1 MKPMLGLALWLA
13 AGWMGPD
20 AEVMAQS
27 APTNSVADSQLT
39 TIDQALL
46 LARQK
51 HQPVFVDFSASWCHS
66 CFAMRDHV
74 LTGPQWEAEKKKFV
88 LIESDADSDNGSAW
102 MEKLKVPSLPTYLI
116 LNPDGSERARIIGE
130 VPQAKFMQ
138 TLDVILAGQGSLEQ
152 RQARAAK
159 GSMVDL
165 AAVIEDYLGRF
176 KVSEGL
182 AWFRQL
188 PAPVRQTAATNPLTA
203 PGLSLLQMRE
213 LASEVDLATA
223 QQKPLAGLI
232 SRCRRQADKAL
243 AYAHDRHRFAV
254 VSSLASCVQSLPLA
268 ERRAVLARPLA
279 SLQPLLQ
286 QVFGRDAAKV
296 DLLEYTTEMEWI
308 YGVVQQPDRKKAVQD
323 QAIATARRLLDDGR
337 GGLDVRHNRSVAENL
352 QIILDHAGENAA
364 RLKVLKLLA
373 EAYPDE
379 YYYLQEYGSA
389 LVAAG
394 DASQGLPLLDRAVR
408 LAPAEKQESL
418 AWPRTKA
425 LMQLHRQKEA
435 EAVVAAVLKAHPH
448 PAPGPEAYQLQD
460 LQSLL
465 KH

>member
-27 APTNSVADSQLT
+27 AAANSVASGQLT
-39 TIDQALL
+39 TIDQALA

-102 MEKLKVPSLPTYLI
+102 MEKLNVPSLPTYLI

-130 VPQAKFMQ
+130 VPQVKFMQ

-159 GSMVDL
+159 GSMADL
-165 AAVIEDYLGRF
+165 AAVLEDYLGRF

-188 PAPVRQTAATNPLTA
+188 PAPVRQAAATNPLTA

-213 LASEVDLATA
+213 LASQVDVATA

-232 SRCRRQADKAL
+232 NRCRRQADQAL
-243 AYAHDRHRFAV
+243 TYAHDRHRFAV
-254 VSSLASCVQSLPLA
+254 VSSLAWCVQTLPLA
-268 ERRAVLARPLA
+268 ERRAVLAKPLA
-279 SLQPLLQ
+279 SLQPLLKQ
-286 QVFGRDAAKV
+286 IFGRDAAKV
-296 DLLEYTTEMEWI
+296 DLLEYTSDRERI
-308 YGVVQQPDRKKAVQD
+308 YGVGQQPERKKAGQE
-323 QAIATARRLLDDGR
+323 QASATARRVLDDGN
-337 GGLDVRHNRSVAENL
+337 GGTKDKNNRS
-352 QIILDHAGENAA
+352 G
-364 RLKVLKLLA
+364 
-373 EAYPDE
+373 
-379 YYYLQEYGSA
+379 
-389 LVAAG
+389 
-394 DASQGLPLLDRAVR
+394 
-408 LAPAEKQESL
+408 AEK
-418 AWPRTKA
+418 
-425 LMQLHRQKEA
+425 M
-435 EAVVAAVLKAHPH
+435 
-448 PAPGPEAYQLQD
+448 
-460 LQSLL
+460 
-465 KH
+465 